1 MLVGMMYNSETSTRF
16 NKHCEKQ
23 ILTTATKGG
32 GGPDCG
38 SKAAMEVAKEKKKNK
53 HHQIIILLK
62 ILWLGS
68 CIRDLRIPFTG
79 TNLNVLV
86 VETYCINM
94 KRRKNIYNQ
103 F

>member
-1 MLVGMMYNSETSTRF
+1 MLVGMMYNSETSKRF

-32 GGPDCG
+32 GRPDCG
-38 SKAAMEVAKEKKKNK
+38 SKAAMEVAEEKKKNK

-62 ILWLGS
+62 ILLVGS

-79 TNLNVLV
+79 RTYLNELV

-94 KRRKNIYNQ
+94 KRRKNIL
-103 F
+103 